1 MPHAQKNKIFAPVAS
16 RGDAQTAAIPTANIG
31 LALPVHPLKK
41 DPCGDKKKHV
51 IGYAPSAN
59 NGHKTKSCTATKP

>member
-1 MPHAQKNKIFAPVAS
+1 MIESPSSALSNALPHAQKNKIFAPVAS

-51 IGYAPSAN
+51 IGYAPI
-59 NGHKTKSCTATKP
+59 GE